1 MMPGALQEWL
11 EAVSIADVIGGLI
24 SLGVLVAG
32 LRWLR
37 PIAGGLRAVA
47 EDWKGTP
54 ARPGRPAVPGVMEQL
69 AAHAQRI
76 GEGGHQADQGAGSKE
91 DQQQQDQRRL
101 PALAEEQLEFHHGAV
116 LHRDGNEQNEQQ
128 ELDQAEQVTHRYAF
142 AGSQCCKFKR
152 KRSPSQ
158 AKGG

>member
-1 MMPGALQEWL
+1 MMPGAMQEWL

-37 PIAGGLRAVA
+37 PIAGGLRAIA

-69 AAHAQRI
+69 AAHAQAIEEIRYHVQPNHGGSAHDALSRKVDDLRQLVADLAAAF
-76 GEGGHQADQGAGSKE
+76 GEHLRQDATDEE
-91 DQQQQDQRRL
+91 DRG
-101 PALAEEQLEFHHGAV
+101 E
-116 LHRDGNEQNEQQ
+116 
-128 ELDQAEQVTHRYAF
+128 
-142 AGSQCCKFKR
+142 S
-152 KRSPSQ
+152 
-158 AKGG
+158 